1 MALISALAAHTD
13 LLLLDEPTAG
23 LDPLMEAVFQDVIH
37 HAKSEGRTVLLS
49 SHILAQ
55 VEALSDRISI
65 IRAGHIVESGSLSDL
80 RHMTRTTFEIESG
93 RPAGHL
99 ASLRFVHDYRT
110 VGGRSVFEV
119 DGEHIQDVMAEIV
132 KLGVH
137 GMVAHPP
144 TLEQLLMRHYGQQ
157 PSREVAQDTPEQAAP

>member
-1 MALISALAAHTD
+1 MLKKTGSPSIDCAPLTLKTSTPHCGMFGRDEVVAVGERGALGRRRRGALQRRLHPAH
-13 LLLLDEPTAG
+13 
-23 LDPLMEAVFQDVIH
+23 AVEHVQ
-37 HAKSEGRTVLLS
+37 
-49 SHILAQ
+49 
-55 VEALSDRISI
+55 
-65 IRAGHIVESGSLSDL
+65 
-80 RHMTRTTFEIESG
+80 IESG

-119 DGEHIQDVMAEIV
+119 DGEHIHDVMAEIV